1 MFTKIKSL
9 LTRTKRNSATKQPL
23 LKKKKKKK
31 SKKAKRNS
39 KNNNLPLV
47 SMGPNNFSKKM
58 TTNGGLTYTYY
69 KKGKKKT
76 KFYKG
81 SNLPP
86 ILNLSKN
93 KIE

>member
-1 MFTKIKSL
+1 MFSKIKSL
-9 LTRTKRNSATKQPL
+9 FTKTKRNSASKQPL
-23 LKKKKKKK
+23 LKKKKKSKKRSK
-31 SKKAKRNS
+31 SKS
-39 KNNNLPLV
+39 KNNNVPLM

-86 ILNLSKN
+86 PFNLSK
-93 KIE
+93 K